1 MKLLHKITALAVALV
16 ALPTIVSAQ
25 MATPTAEV
33 ATTAIDMTAHIDEQT
48 AEMLGENNTLAL
60 KGKISKIITRSG
72 MVDSE
77 GLFAVVPT
85 IVVTDDGVVDTGMMQ
100 MRVLRA
106 DFTLSIVNLMD
117 GTTFGSQTVA
127 MQANGKDQATC
138 LRQLVSRINV
148 NDVRFVKLIKDS
160 EQSIKDFYTRQM
172 PILLKKIES
181 MVAQEQYD
189 NALAAMSMIPDCV
202 EQYSQI
208 CDLKVEVY
216 NKTLTNEVVR
226 ILAESELL
234 VRQGKIDDALALC
247 RKANPMSPNYKDIL
261 AFLNRLDAQ
270 AAAAEAAALEEARR
284 RADAER
290 TREKMLAAADVAGE
304 SIKTEMVAK
313 EEAAQ
318 PSVNSSA
325 SKSTTSAPAKKKRK
339 SLGQVLFGL

>member
-1 MKLLHKITALAVALV
+1 MKLLHKITALAVALIT
-16 ALPTIVSAQ
+16 LPTIVSAQ
-25 MATPTAEV
+25 MATPTTEV

-48 AEMLGENNTLAL
+48 ASMLGENNTLAL

-85 IVVTDDGVVDTGMMQ
+85 IVITDDGIVDTGMMQ
-100 MRVLRA
+100 MRVVRA

-117 GTTFGSQTVA
+117 NTVFGSQTIA

-138 LRQLVSRINV
+138 IRQLISRINV

-202 EQYSQI
+202 EQYAKI

-216 NKTLTNEVVR
+216 NKTLTNEVIR
-226 ILAESELL
+226 IISESELL
-234 VRQGKIDDALALC
+234 VRQGKIDEALVLC
-247 RKANPMSPNYKDIL
+247 RKANPMSPNYSEIV

-270 AAAAEAAALEEARR
+270 AAAAEAAALEEQRR

-290 TREKMLAAADVAGE
+290 TRERMVAAADVASE
-304 SIKTEMVAK
+304 NIKAEMTTK
-313 EEAAQ
+313 MDTAQ

-325 SKSTTSAPAKKKRK
+325 AKTTTTTPAKKKKK